1 MRVNINR
8 FGWNCLKTLETFVW
22 ISNHVSRSTTWSPFN
37 LKLDQNDQSKYDV
50 SCGGVILT
58 PSSSQHNFELAYNV
72 LTKLSYC
79 PSFQF
84 LAIFFSVS
92 NFCPIFLNCY
102 LLVIKSFLSCVPV
115 TQQLASFLVE
125 YSLHGWSLLKV
136 SSEHNPNS
144 LAKIFCICLK
154 NKGCNTTKNNI
165 HYTVL
170 DSSTGLF

>member
-1 MRVNINR
+1 MASVIILKTCVQTKRFSHQLLSYSRCMRRFHSCLKADKKMRVNINR

-115 TQQLASFLVE
+115 T
-125 YSLHGWSLLKV
+125 
-136 SSEHNPNS
+136 
-144 LAKIFCICLK
+144 
-154 NKGCNTTKNNI
+154 
-165 HYTVL
+165 
-170 DSSTGLF
+170 

>member
-1 MRVNINR
+1 MCKQSDFHISFFHIADVWEDFTVVSKLIKKMRVNINR

-84 LAIFFSVS
+84 FWQCFFQ
-92 NFCPIFLNCY
+92 FPISAQYFWI
-102 LLVIKSFLSCVPV
+102 V
-115 TQQLASFLVE
+115 
-125 YSLHGWSLLKV
+125 
-136 SSEHNPNS
+136 
-144 LAKIFCICLK
+144 ICLW
-154 NKGCNTTKNNI
+154 
-165 HYTVL
+165 
-170 DSSTGLF
+170 